1 MGLLAPWFLAGLG
14 LLGLPV
20 YLHLLKKHLSETQQ
34 FSSLMFFE
42 KSTQADLRHRRLD
55 FLLLLAARL
64 ALLTLIVLAFA
75 QPFLRRH
82 DAAAVG
88 GSARLVVIDTSASMG
103 FGNRMQQAKSEA
115 ASLVQGG
122 AKLAAFDSKLRLLS
136 AVDLQRLEAGKS
148 MSSFGELARALRSY
162 QENLKQPVEV
172 HLFSDLQRS
181 SMPAG
186 FSDLRLNSATHLVL
200 HPMTD
205 KTEPNWTVENV
216 TAPARVREGRSARV
230 QATIAGFHTDAAKKT
245 VALEV
250 NGREV
255 ARQTVEVP
263 PSSRAKV
270 EFNGLDIPYG
280 FSRCAVYLESGDGLP
295 ADDRYLFAVE
305 RTDPQRV
312 AFFGPSRTETY
323 FRNALEAATG
333 GAYVVERSGDWK
345 QASFVVVA
353 DATPDE
359 QSLAE
364 YVRRGGSVFIALGPA
379 NAASGFVP
387 VTRQKTAG
395 TRYAARSGD
404 RFQTLGMSDSSY
416 PALAR
421 AGLWEGVRFYQAVD
435 AEPGSARVVARL
447 TDGTPVL
454 MEQRVGEGTVIV
466 FASALDNLAN
476 DFPVHPSFVPFVEQV
491 AHRLSGWQDAALNV
505 TVDTAV
511 DFRSGGMSKA
521 FEATDPDGHRALTLE
536 ETAKG
541 APLTVSRAGFWEV
554 RRGAGK
560 QQMIA
565 ANIDRRESDLEP
577 MPKES
582 AELWSG
588 SAEPQAGSG
597 SGEQEEA
604 KWPLAVWVIGG
615 ALAAG
620 LAESLI
626 ASRHLTA
633 WDTAP
638 GTSGRTNREAA

>member
-1 MGLLAPWFLAGLG
+1 MGLFSPWFLAGLG

-64 ALLTLIVLAFA
+64 ALLTLMVLAFA
-75 QPFLRRH
+75 QPFLRRQG
-82 DAAAVG
+82 AAG
-88 GSARLVVIDTSASMG
+88 LGKTARLVVVDTSASMG
-103 FGNRMQQAKSEA
+103 FGGRMQQAKSEA
-115 ASLVQGG
+115 AGLSQAG
-122 AKLAAFDSKLRLLS
+122 AKLASFDSKLHVVGS
-136 AVDLQRLEAGKS
+136 GDLQRLEAGTS
-148 MSSFGELARALRSY
+148 MSSFGELARALRAY

-181 SMPAG
+181 SMPPG
-186 FSDLRLNSATHLVL
+186 FSDLRLNAATRLVL
-200 HPMTD
+200 HPMTE

-216 TAPARVREGRSARV
+216 TAPARVREGKGAKV
-230 QATIAGFHTDAAKKT
+230 QATVAGFHTDAARKT
-245 VALEV
+245 LVLEV
-250 NGREV
+250 NGRAV
-255 ARQTVEVP
+255 ARQTVDVP

-270 EFNGLDIPYG
+270 EFEGLDVPYG
-280 FSRCAVYLESGDGLP
+280 FAKCAVYLEGGDGLP
-295 ADDRYLFAVE
+295 ADDKYLFAVE

-312 AFFGPSRTETY
+312 AFFGSSRTETY
-323 FRNALEAATG
+323 FRNALEAATA
-333 GAYVVERSGDWK
+333 GAYVVERGGDWK

-359 QSLAE
+359 ASLAE

-379 NAASGFVP
+379 NAAIGYVP

-395 TRYAARSGD
+395 TRYAARAGD
-404 RFQTLGMSDSSY
+404 RFQTLGMTDASY

-454 MEQRVGEGTVIV
+454 MEQRIGDGTVIV

-491 AHRLSGWQDAALNV
+491 AHRLSGWEEAALNV
-505 TVDTAV
+505 SVDAAL
-511 DFRSGGMSKA
+511 DFRSGGIAKA
-521 FEATDPDGHRALTLE
+521 FEALDPDGHRALSLE

-541 APLTVSRAGFWEV
+541 TPLVVSRAGFWEV

-560 QQMIA
+560 SQMIA

-588 SAEPQAGSG
+588 AGAPQTGSG
-597 SGEQEEA
+597 GGSQQDET
-604 KWPLAVWVIGG
+604 KWPLAVWVLGA

-620 LAESLI
+620 LTESLI
-626 ASRHLTA
+626 AANHLSRET
-633 WDTAP
+633 P
-638 GTSGRTNREAA
+638 